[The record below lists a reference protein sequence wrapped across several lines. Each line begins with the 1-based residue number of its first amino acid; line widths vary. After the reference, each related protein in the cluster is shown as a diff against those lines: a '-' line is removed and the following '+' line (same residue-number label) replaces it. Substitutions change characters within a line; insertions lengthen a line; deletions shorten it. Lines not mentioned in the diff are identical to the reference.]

1 VAAMDPLNS
10 EQRRKNM
17 QAIRAAGTKAEVL
30 LSKALWSKGYRYR
43 KNDKTLPGKP
53 DIVFKRYKIA
63 IFCDGEFW
71 HGKDWGIKKP
81 KLDQNKEYWVKKIE
95 RNMERDKEVKYA
107 LENDGW
113 TVIRFWDKEIRKNLN
128 NCLKVIEELILQ
140 KGNDCV

>member
-1 VAAMDPLNS
+1 MDPLNS

-17 QAIRAAGTKAEVL
+17 QAIRASGTKAEVL

-43 KNDKTLPGKP
+43 KNDKTVPGKP

-71 HGKDWGIKKP
+71 HGKDWEIKKP

-95 RNMERDKEVKYA
+95 RNIERDKEVKYA
-107 LENDGW
+107 LEIAGW
-113 TVIRFWDKEIRKNLN
+113 TVVRFWDKEIRKNLN